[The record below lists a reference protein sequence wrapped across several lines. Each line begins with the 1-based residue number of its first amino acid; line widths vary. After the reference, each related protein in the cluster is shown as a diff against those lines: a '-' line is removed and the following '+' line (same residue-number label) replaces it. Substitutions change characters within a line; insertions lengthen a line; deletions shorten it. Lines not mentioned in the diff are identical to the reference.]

1 MTGLRPE
8 DVYELT
14 SASDP
19 RVSPD
24 GRLIAYSVT
33 RIDRDESA
41 YRSAIWVV
49 PVDGSEEPRQFTSGE
64 RRDTSPRW
72 SPDGRWLAFASDRDG
87 DAKTAKAQLYVMPAH
102 GGEARK
108 LTDGDESVEAVAWSP
123 DSSRIAFARRV
134 RDAAYEDEDDR
145 KRAPR
150 RFTRVFYKLDSVGW
164 VGDRRKHLFVVGIDS
179 PADGN
184 GERQLTSGDCENEQ
198 PAWSP
203 DGKQI
208 VFGSLRGERWDVE
221 LREALYV
228 LDVDGDGEPRKL
240 TAEDESA
247 SRGSF
252 SPDGGLV
259 AYYHAPHDNTWP
271 HHSQVAVVPAGGGE
285 RRILTASLD
294 RNCEPYPT
302 VREPVWD
309 GDRIV
314 FGVEDGGNVHVYATA
329 PDGSG
334 KPELLAG
341 GERVIGLYDIVNGV
355 LVYTASTYTRPH
367 ELFVG
372 NDKRLTHVTDAFTG
386 GRDLV
391 EPERFTA
398 ISADGTEV
406 DAWLVRPAGF
416 EEGGK
421 YPTLLTIHGGPFSQ
435 YGTGFFDEVQV
446 YSGAGYAVLFS
457 NPRGGSGYSEEWGRA
472 IRGPIDGGGSGWGGV
487 DYEDLMGVV
496 DTALEKFP
504 FLDADRLGVLGGSY
518 GGYMTS
524 WIIGHTKRFK
534 TALSER
540 AVNSLTSMFGSS
552 DVGWI
557 FEHQFG
563 GHMWE
568 DMDAYL
574 AMSPATYAQDIET
587 PVLVV
592 HSENDLRCNIE
603 QGELLFNMLRVM
615 GKDVEM
621 LRFPAESHELSRS
634 GSPVHRVMRFEAILE
649 WFGRYLSPLSGPG
662 RS

>member
-1 MTGLRPE
+1 MRPE
-8 DVYELT
+8 DVYALT
-14 SASDP
+14 SADDP
-19 RVSPD
+19 RLSPD
-24 GRLIAYSVT
+24 GRLVAYVVT
-33 RIDRDESA
+33 SIDREESA

-49 PVDGSEEPRQFTSGE
+49 PVDGSGEPRQFTSGE

-72 SPDGRWLAFASDRDG
+72 SPDGHWLAFASNRDG
-87 DAKTAKAQLYVMPAH
+87 EDEAKAKAQLYVMPAD
-102 GGEARK
+102 GGDPRK
-108 LTDGDESVEAVAWSP
+108 LTDGDESVEAIAWSP
-123 DSSRIAFARRV
+123 DSTRIAFARRV
-134 RDAAYEDEDDR
+134 RGLAYIEEDDR

-164 VGDRRKHLFVVGIDS
+164 IGDRRKHLFIVDV
-179 PADGN
+179 DG
-184 GERQLTSGDCENEQ
+184 GDVRQLTDGECENDA

-208 VFGSLRGERWDVE
+208 AFTSMRGERWDVD
-221 LREALYV
+221 LNEALYV
-228 LDVDGDGEPRKL
+228 LDVDAEGAEPHRL
-240 TAEDESA
+240 TADDETA
-247 SRGSF
+247 SRPSY
-252 SPDGGLV
+252 SPDGAYI
-259 AYYHAPHDNTWP
+259 AYYHAPFDGTSP
-271 HHSQVAVVPAGGGE
+271 HHGQVAVIAAGGGE

-302 VREPVWD
+302 VREVVWD
-309 GDRIV
+309 DGRIV
-314 FGVEDGGNVHVYATA
+314 FALEDGGDVHLYSVA

-334 KPELLAG
+334 EPELLVG
-341 GERVIGLYDIVNGV
+341 GEQSIGIFDAVDGE

-367 ELFVG
+367 ELFVK
-372 NDKRLTHVTDAFTG
+372 DDRRVTSVADAFVDG
-386 GRDLV
+386 CELF

-416 EEGGK
+416 EEGK
-421 YPTLLTIHGGPFSQ
+421 SYPTLLTIHGGPFSQ

-446 YSGAGYAVLFS
+446 YAGAGYAVLFS
-457 NPRGGSGYSEEWGRA
+457 NPRGGSGYTEAWGRA

-487 DYEDLMGVV
+487 DYDDLMGVV

-524 WIIGHTKRFK
+524 WIIGHTNRFK
-534 TALSER
+534 AAVSER
-540 AVNSLTSMFGSS
+540 AVNSMTSMFGSS
-552 DVGWI
+552 DIGWV
-557 FEHQFG
+557 FKKQFG
-563 GHMWE
+563 GEMWE

-574 AMSPATYAQDIET
+574 ARSPATYAQDIET
-587 PVLVV
+587 PVLVL

-603 QGELLFNMLRVM
+603 QGELLFNLLRVM

-634 GSPVHRVMRFEAILE
+634 GSPVHRVMRFDAILE
-649 WFGRYLSPLSGPG
+649 WFGRYIAP
-662 RS
+662 

>member
-1 MTGLRPE
+1 MRPD
-8 DVYELT
+8 DVYLLT
-14 SASDP
+14 SADDP
-19 RVSPD
+19 RLSPD
-24 GRLIAYSVT
+24 GRLIAYVVT
-33 RIDRDESA
+33 RIDRAESA

-49 PVDGSEEPRQFTSGE
+49 PVEGSGEPRQFTPGE
-64 RRDTSPRW
+64 RRDSSPRW
-72 SPDGRWLAFASDRDG
+72 SPDGKWLAFTSNRDG
-87 DAKTAKAQLYVMPAH
+87 EEEEKAKGQLYVMPAD
-102 GGEARK
+102 GGEPRK
-108 LTDGDESVEAVAWSP
+108 LTDGDESVESLAWSP

-134 RDAAYEDEDDR
+134 RDAAYSEDDDS

-150 RFTRVFYKLDSVGW
+150 RFTRVSYKLDSVGW
-164 VGDRRKHLFVVGIDS
+164 IGDRRKHLFVVGV
-179 PADGN
+179 DG
-184 GERQLTSGDCENEQ
+184 GDERQLTDGDCENDA
-198 PAWSP
+198 PAWSR

-208 VFGSLRGERWDVE
+208 AFGSMRGERWDVD
-221 LREALYV
+221 RGEALYV
-228 LDVDGDGEPRKL
+228 LDVDSAGAEPRRL
-240 TAEDESA
+240 TGDDETGTLPA
-247 SRGSF
+247 F
-252 SPDGGLV
+252 SPDGSLI
-259 AYYHAPHDNTWP
+259 AYLQSPEDGTSP
-271 HHSQVAVVPAGGGE
+271 HHGQIAVIAAGGGE
-285 RRILTASLD
+285 RRVLTASLD
-294 RNCEPYPT
+294 RNCETHPLI
-302 VREPVWD
+302 REPVWD
-309 GDRIV
+309 GDRVV
-314 FGVEDGGNVHVYATA
+314 FAVEDGGNVHLYSAA
-329 PDGSG
+329 SDGSAE
-334 KPELLAG
+334 PELLAG
-341 GERVIGLYDIVNGV
+341 GERSIGLYDVVDGV

-372 NDKRLTHVTDAFTG
+372 DDERVTNVADAFVSG
-386 GRDLV
+386 CDLV

-416 EEGGK
+416 EEGRK

-446 YSGAGYAVLFS
+446 YSGDGYAVLFS
-457 NPRGGSGYSEEWGRA
+457 NPRGGSGHSEAWGRA
-472 IRGPIDGGGSGWGGV
+472 IRGPIDGGGSGWGGR

-496 DTALEKFP
+496 DAALEKFP

-524 WIIGHTKRFK
+524 WIVGHTNRFK
-534 TALSER
+534 AALSER
-540 AVNSLTSMFGSS
+540 AVNSLTGMFGSS

-557 FEHQFG
+557 FKRQFG

-587 PVLVV
+587 PVLVL

-649 WFGRYLSPLSGPG
+649 WFGRYLQP
-662 RS
+662 

>member
-1 MTGLRPE
+1 MRPE

-19 RVSPD
+19 RLSPD
-24 GRLIAYSVT
+24 GRLIAYVVT
-33 RIDRDESA
+33 RIDRDESK

-64 RRDTSPRW
+64 RRDNSPRW
-72 SPDGRWLAFASDRDG
+72 SPDGRWLAFSSDRDG
-87 DAKTAKAQLYVMPAH
+87 EEKKAKGQLYVMPAH
-102 GGEARK
+102 GGEPRK
-108 LTDGDESVEAVAWSP
+108 VTDGDESVESIAWSP
-123 DSSRIAFARRV
+123 DSTRIAFARRV
-134 RDAAYEDEDDR
+134 RDEAYEEEDDR

-150 RFTRVFYKLDSVGW
+150 RFTRVLFKLDSVGW
-164 VGDRRKHLFVVGIDS
+164 IGDRRKHLFVVGVDAK
-179 PADGN
+179 AD
-184 GERQLTSGDCENEQ
+184 ERQLTSGDCENDA
-198 PAWSP
+198 PAWSA
-203 DGKQI
+203 DGKRI
-208 VFGSLRGERWDVE
+208 AFGSMRGERWDVD
-221 LREALYV
+221 LNEALYV
-228 LDVDGDGEPRKL
+228 LDVDADNAEPRKL
-240 TAEDESA
+240 TAEDETG
-247 SRGSF
+247 SRPSF
-252 SPDGGLV
+252 SPDGSLI
-259 AYYHAPHDNTWP
+259 AYYHTPYDRTSP
-271 HHSQVAVVPAGGGE
+271 HHGQVAVIAADGGD
-285 RRILTASLD
+285 RRVLTTSLD

-302 VREPVWD
+302 VRAPVWD

-314 FGVEDGGNVHVYATA
+314 FAAEDGGNVHLYSAA
-329 PDGSG
+329 PDASAE
-334 KPELLAG
+334 PELLAG
-341 GERVIGLYDIVNGV
+341 GERTIGLYDIVDGV
-355 LVYTASTYTRPH
+355 LVFTASTHTRPA
-367 ELFVG
+367 ELFAAG
-372 NDKRLTHVTDAFTG
+372 DKKLTNVTDPFTS
-386 GRDLV
+386 GRELV
-391 EPERFTA
+391 EAERFTA
-398 ISADGTEV
+398 ISKDGTEV

-416 EEGGK
+416 DEGK
-421 YPTLLTIHGGPFSQ
+421 SYPTLLTIHGGPFSQ

-457 NPRGGSGYSEEWGRA
+457 NPRGGSGYSEAHGRA

-518 GGYMTS
+518 GGYMTT

-534 TALSER
+534 AALSER

-557 FEHQFG
+557 FAQQFG

-568 DMDAYL
+568 AMDAYL

-603 QGELLFNMLRVM
+603 QGELLFNLLRVM

-649 WFGRYLSPLSGPG
+649 WFGRYLPTGS
-662 RS
+662 